1 MGVRAHGEAKR
12 ARQPEVGQLE
22 RVVLAV
28 YQQVLRLQVAVQ
40 HPAAATGNPCQNKTK
55 PSLLPMGM

>member
-1 MGVRAHGEAKR
+1 
-12 ARQPEVGQLE
+12 
-22 RVVLAV
+22 
-28 YQQVLRLQVAVQ
+28 VQ